1 MNKKQQQ
8 VFIAIVIKT
17 KMMKTKEI
25 KDLNHL
31 FPNGATSITFSRIN
45 ASDTLPCKIGSTMPY
60 EQFAVDPSDYRTEE
74 HNCPTDMVAT
84 GILLDEDQE
93 TTTLICSPVYHEDQL
108 DNKKCTHLRI
118 PYTAQPKADWD
129 LIFPY
134 EARGY
139 CPDGYMLT
147 GVDYFFNKPYIN
159 IRCCARKD
167 IDQII
172 SIKEKMIRILLA
184 VIVVLVILFI
194 SFRFYNKRR

>member
-1 MNKKQQQ
+1 
-8 VFIAIVIKT
+8 
-17 KMMKTKEI
+17 MMKTKEL

-45 ASDTLPCKIGSTMPY
+45 RADALPCKIGTMMPY
-60 EQFAVDPSDYRTEE
+60 RQFPIDPSDYRTEE

-108 DNKKCTHLRI
+108 DNQNCKQLQI
-118 PYTAQPKADWD
+118 PYTARRRADWD
-129 LIFPY
+129 LVFPF
-134 EARGY
+134 EARGF
-139 CPDGYMLT
+139 CPNGYMLT
-147 GVDYFFNKPYIN
+147 GVDYFFDKNYIN

-172 SIKEKMIRILLA
+172 SSKEKMIRIFVGV
-184 VIVVLVILFI
+184 VIVLGILFI
-194 SFRFYNKRR
+194 SFRLYDKRR